1 MKKADRLISLAEAS
15 RQAKGI
21 LTRGASS
28 ELETGAAPTFEDLT
42 EVLHFA
48 LGDGRIW
55 LNDQRVVLMQSSVL
69 GRIREEIIDA
79 FGTDTARA
87 MFMRIGY
94 MQGVR
99 DAELIQKRWPHE
111 DLTHALAAGPR
122 RKAPCPRR
130 RPGHASGHDGL
141 AFAILVGV
149 HPAVRPSGARG
160 DGH

>member
-55 LNDQRVVLMQSSVL
+55 VKVSGTYRASDRYPDYEDARPLHEALLRANPDQMLWGS
-69 GRIREEIIDA
+69 D
-79 FGTDTARA
+79 
-87 MFMRIGY
+87 
-94 MQGVR
+94 
-99 DAELIQKRWPHE
+99 WPHPRLTKNMPDTGHLL
-111 DLTHALAAGPR
+111 DLFNAWTPDESL
-122 RKAPCPRR
+122 RR
-130 RPGHASGHDGL
+130 R
-141 AFAILVGV
+141 ILVEN
-149 HPAVRPSGARG
+149 PARLFGFA
-160 DGH
+160 

>member
-69 GRIREEIIDA
+69 GRIREEIIEY
-79 FGTDTARA
+79 RH
-87 MFMRIGY
+87 
-94 MQGVR
+94 QS
-99 DAELIQKRWPHE
+99 EH
-111 DLTHALAAGPR
+111 H
-122 RKAPCPRR
+122 
-130 RPGHASGHDGL
+130 
-141 AFAILVGV
+141 
-149 HPAVRPSGARG
+149 
-160 DGH
+160 